1 MTSLWERIRALDGF
15 TLPTVSGRAA
25 FDITSVDDNSVRVV
39 PRSSGKPRPIRRED
53 FERAEALGLVRAD
66 VTPIQLRRAGISE
79 FNPAY
84 VAAIIRAAVGQVTP
98 A

>member
-1 MTSLWERIRALDGF
+1 M
-15 TLPTVSGRAA
+15 SGREA
-25 FDITSVDDNSVRVV
+25 FDIAAVTDGHVRVV
-39 PRSSGKPRPIRRED
+39 PRSSGKPRPIKREEI
-53 FERAEALGLVRAD
+53 ERAEALGLATTD

-84 VAAIIRAAVGQVTP
+84 VAAIIRAAVGQETS